1 MGMPGVGPHQTWMVG
16 GNLEWEIPPP
26 QRLGIYAILHDGYG
40 LGLLPDSPI
49 RSDRIVRRLLELL
62 E

>member
-1 MGMPGVGPHQTWMVG
+1 MDGRGS
-16 GNLEWEIPPP
+16 LEWEIAAP

-40 LGLLPDSPI
+40 VGLLPDSPI
-49 RSDRIVRRLLELL
+49 RSDRIVRRLSELL

>member
-1 MGMPGVGPHQTWMVG
+1 MVG